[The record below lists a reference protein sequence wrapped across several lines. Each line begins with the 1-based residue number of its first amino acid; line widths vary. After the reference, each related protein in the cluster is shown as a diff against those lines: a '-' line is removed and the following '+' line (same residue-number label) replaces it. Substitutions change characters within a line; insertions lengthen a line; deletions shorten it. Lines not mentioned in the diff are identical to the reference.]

1 MLRNYTVSRTRNCGE
16 QFENL
21 ASVRPSTNCIRFLRL
36 MGARLKRG
44 KGSPSVA
51 EGSAV
56 QRATRNA
63 PAVCARDQCA
73 QHWQGTKLDG
83 SAQIS

>member
-21 ASVRPSTNCIRFLRL
+21 ASVRPSTNCVRFLRL

-44 KGSPSVA
+44 KGSPSAA

-56 QRATRNA
+56 QRLLKTWRL
-63 PAVCARDQCA
+63 CARA
-73 QHWQGTKLDG
+73 GSALSTNGQGTK
-83 SAQIS
+83 S